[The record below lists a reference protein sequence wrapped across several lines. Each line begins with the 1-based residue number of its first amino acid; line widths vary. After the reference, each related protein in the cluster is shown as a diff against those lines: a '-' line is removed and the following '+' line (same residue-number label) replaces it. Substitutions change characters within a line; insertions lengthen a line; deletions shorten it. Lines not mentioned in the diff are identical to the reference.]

1 MPAVDPLHRAGA
13 PAASTGTPLE
23 PVQADDRLA
32 NRGQSGAEQ
41 RREHRRMLGT
51 RPAGDLVLYPTAELA
66 RRTSGLDPAAARSAG
81 TGIKVE
87 ALRDISASG
96 LSVYVGSALAPGQ
109 ALTIELRSATMQLDF
124 GGMVVWCARAQGLDG
139 ARGQPPADHVVGLA
153 LPGQQLLA
161 SMLGL

>member
-1 MPAVDPLHRAGA
+1 
-13 PAASTGTPLE
+13 
-23 PVQADDRLA
+23 
-32 NRGQSGAEQ
+32 
-41 RREHRRMLGT
+41 MLGT
-51 RPAGDLVLYPTAELA
+51 RPQGDLVLYPTAELA

-124 GGMVVWCARAQGLDG
+124 GGMVVWCARAQSLDG
-139 ARGQPPADHVVGLA
+139 DRGETPAEHVVGLA